1 MREFTRLA
9 NKVVQVVTACLLV
22 CLLTSQSVIAESQD
36 PEQASKPAQAALD
49 QAKSLAESKRQDEAI
64 AVCNKALALLDT
76 SSKSGQMDRV
86 RLLERVAIVYA
97 MQHKFE
103 KAEIAAVEAKTL
115 LEKLVAP
122 SYFGLSVVRLTL
134 AKILI
139 SQCKYSEANL
149 LIDLSLSNLTKK
161 DEVQKGDSSLE
172 KMQINYVIAYNH
184 RLKCD
189 VHIDRNQNYL
199 ALASIRSAI
208 KVFEQ
213 ASDPSLK
220 GELLECQ
227 NDLASLLIALDQL
240 KEAEIVAKEVI
251 LSSEETWTSDSMNKG
266 ITIGCLATIYYR
278 QGRYSEALPLAYKV
292 LDIAEKQNGKEHLAV
307 AEVLDKIGDIFLK
320 LNRHGEA
327 VPYLERS
334 SAIRK
339 KFL

>member
-76 SSKSGQMDRV
+76 SSERGRIDRA

-97 MQHKFE
+97 MQEKFE
-103 KAEIAAVEAKTL
+103 KAEIAAVEAKTI

-122 SYFGLSVVRLTL
+122 SHFGLSVVRSTL
-134 AKILI
+134 AQILI
-139 SQCKYSEANL
+139 SQCKYSEASL
-149 LIDLSLSNLTKK
+149 LIDLTLSNLTKK
-161 DEVQKGDSSLE
+161 DDVQTRDSSLIRRQKNLLIAE
-172 KMQINYVIAYNH
+172 WYRLKYYVQINT
-184 RLKCD
+184 
-189 VHIDRNQNYL
+189 DRE
-199 ALASIRSAI
+199 ALAVDSIRSAI
-208 KVFEQ
+208 KILDQE
-213 ASDPSLK
+213 SDPRLK
-220 GELLECQ
+220 GEKLECQ
-227 NDLASLLIALDQL
+227 NDLAAVLIELAKF
-240 KEAEIVAKEVI
+240 KEAERISKEVM
-251 LSSEETWTSDSMNKG
+251 LSSEGTWTSDSMNKG

-320 LNRHGEA
+320 LNRHAEA